1 MLKAVHAQTHS
12 GLQQLSSGYM
22 IRSQCNRTAEINTL
36 VSNLKIN
43 TVEVIKIQQK
53 FELIINCV

>member
-43 TVEVIKIQQK
+43 TIEVIPKNST
-53 FELIINCV
+53 EV